1 MKMTLLRFFKSW
13 KIFFSIFQSLNF
25 FHDLGISVSHA
36 SLQRK
41 TKELGKQQ
49 EHRFQSLLST
59 CIEEVKCP
67 QSVEKAAE
75 EQTATKTDKRFRPM
89 ELLVNNFG
97 KNILLS
103 LILLVYSISQVSIF
117 SSVWDT
123 WANRTLYNIWNDVYV
138 HFNINTTC
146 TGRHFYFLI

>member
-1 MKMTLLRFFKSW
+1 M
-13 KIFFSIFQSLNF
+13 FFSIFQSLNF

-41 TKELGKQQ
+41 MKELGKQQ
-49 EHRFQSLLST
+49 EHRFQSQLST

-97 KNILLS
+97 KNILQLITYSFSIQYFTSFNFFFS
-103 LILLVYSISQVSIF
+103 LRYVLEQIELFIIYGMMYMYILI
-117 SSVWDT
+117 
-123 WANRTLYNIWNDVYV
+123 
-138 HFNINTTC
+138 
-146 TGRHFYFLI
+146 

>member
-1 MKMTLLRFFKSW
+1 M
-13 KIFFSIFQSLNF
+13 NF

-97 KNILLS
+97 KNILQLITYSFSIQYFTSFNFFFS
-103 LILLVYSISQVSIF
+103 LRYVLEQIELFIIYGMMYMYILI
-117 SSVWDT
+117 
-123 WANRTLYNIWNDVYV
+123 
-138 HFNINTTC
+138 
-146 TGRHFYFLI
+146 

>member
-1 MKMTLLRFFKSW
+1 M
-13 KIFFSIFQSLNF
+13 FFSIFQSLNF

-41 TKELGKQQ
+41 MKELGKQQ
-49 EHRFQSLLST
+49 EHRFQSQLST

-67 QSVEKAAE
+67 QSVEKAVE

-97 KNILLS
+97 KNILQLITYSFSIQYFTSFNFFFS
-103 LILLVYSISQVSIF
+103 LRYVLEQIELFIIYGMMYMYILI
-117 SSVWDT
+117 
-123 WANRTLYNIWNDVYV
+123 
-138 HFNINTTC
+138 
-146 TGRHFYFLI
+146 

>member
-41 TKELGKQQ
+41 MKELGKQQ

-97 KNILLS
+97 KNILQLITYSFSIQYFTSFNFFFS
-103 LILLVYSISQVSIF
+103 LRYVLEQIELFIIYGMMYMYILI
-117 SSVWDT
+117 
-123 WANRTLYNIWNDVYV
+123 
-138 HFNINTTC
+138 
-146 TGRHFYFLI
+146 

>member
-41 TKELGKQQ
+41 MKELGKQQ
-49 EHRFQSLLST
+49 EHRFQSQLST

-97 KNILLS
+97 KNILQLITYSFSIQYFTSFNFFFS
-103 LILLVYSISQVSIF
+103 LRYVLEQIELFIIYGMMYMYILI
-117 SSVWDT
+117 
-123 WANRTLYNIWNDVYV
+123 
-138 HFNINTTC
+138 
-146 TGRHFYFLI
+146 

>member
-13 KIFFSIFQSLNF
+13 KMFFSIFQSLNF

-41 TKELGKQQ
+41 MKELGKQQ
-49 EHRFQSLLST
+49 EHRFQSQLST
-59 CIEEVKCP
+59 CIEEVKCL

-97 KNILLS
+97 KNILQLITYSFSIQYFTSFNFFFSLRYLS
-103 LILLVYSISQVSIF
+103 KQNSL
-117 SSVWDT
+117 
-123 WANRTLYNIWNDVYV
+123 
-138 HFNINTTC
+138 
-146 TGRHFYFLI
+146 

>member
-1 MKMTLLRFFKSW
+1 M
-13 KIFFSIFQSLNF
+13 FFSIFQSLNF

-41 TKELGKQQ
+41 MKELGKQQ
-49 EHRFQSLLST
+49 EHRFQSQLST

-67 QSVEKAAE
+67 QSVENAAE

-97 KNILLS
+97 KNILQLITYSFSIQYFTSFNFFFSLRYLS
-103 LILLVYSISQVSIF
+103 K
-117 SSVWDT
+117 
-123 WANRTLYNIWNDVYV
+123 
-138 HFNINTTC
+138 
-146 TGRHFYFLI
+146 

>member
-13 KIFFSIFQSLNF
+13 KMFFSIFQSLNF

-41 TKELGKQQ
+41 MKELGKQQ
-49 EHRFQSLLST
+49 EHRFQSQLST

-97 KNILLS
+97 KNILQLITYSFSIQYFTSFNFFFS
-103 LILLVYSISQVSIF
+103 LRYVLEQIELFIIYGMMYMYILI
-117 SSVWDT
+117 
-123 WANRTLYNIWNDVYV
+123 
-138 HFNINTTC
+138 
-146 TGRHFYFLI
+146 

>member
-1 MKMTLLRFFKSW
+1 M
-13 KIFFSIFQSLNF
+13 NF

-103 LILLVYSISQVSIF
+103 LILLVYSISQVSF
-117 SSVWDT
+117 FFQFK
-123 WANRTLYNIWNDVYV
+123 TLEQVELFIIYGMMYMYI
-138 HFNINTTC
+138 
-146 TGRHFYFLI
+146 LI